1 MQPQPKASFSFTN
14 FTLTFRQLSWVSKYI
29 HVYFALGSASSQVML
44 PDFETQSL
52 FCYSMR
58 VSVTLSQKI

>member
-1 MQPQPKASFSFTN
+1 MHSLSTA
-14 FTLTFRQLSWVSKYI
+14 FRLQILHLPSGSWARFPRYI
-29 HVYFALGSASSQVML
+29 YVYFALGSASSQVML
-44 PDFETQSL
+44 PDLETQSL